1 MHLNHDTMSSADRH
15 GWRVLIRLAAI
26 TAAAFALVAASVS
39 AAPATSSAGASG
51 GPDASVAATK
61 CNAMIQKGGKLVPV
75 YERYFKYAFKKV
87 KGSKKYKRVIVSKR
101 RKVKTSCA
109 RQCVRTKK
117 KKGKR
122 VPVYKYAKRKVV
134 TKKGNKLVRVRKRVR
149 IYTYQRCK
157 ITQSN
162 SAGTPVAITLLDG
175 SAAHLDFGSF
185 QRDAPLTGTLGGF
198 IPGGYK
204 LGQDN
209 QLNLTRGNINLQPT
223 DVFIDDDCKGG
234 QVSAAI
240 RTGDPTTIGLNPAR
254 QSVSQILASAT
265 VTATLYV
272 RIHLPL
278 ALRNDDDGCDQPYIT
293 TGYSEI
299 DQTFFFRGKIEKA
312 TGLTKLTLTSPPD
325 PLDVI
330 ACLSPGIPTQPCN
343 GFQIPLPILV
353 NVKAV
358 VRIKVG

>member
-1 MHLNHDTMSSADRH
+1 MHLFNDTMSSADRQ
-15 GWRVLIRLAAI
+15 GRRVLIRLVAVTAI
-26 TAAAFALVAASVS
+26 AFALVAASVRIAPASATAAGSPEASAS
-39 AAPATSSAGASG
+39 AA
-51 GPDASVAATK
+51 K
-61 CNAMIQKGGKLVPV
+61 CTAMIKKGSKYVAV

-87 KGSKKYKRVIVSKR
+87 KGSKKYQRVIVSKK
-101 RKVKTSCA
+101 RKLMTGCA

-122 VPVYKYAKRKVV
+122 VPVYKYVKRKVV
-134 TKKGNKLVRVRKRVR
+134 TRKGNKLVKVRKRVR
-149 IYTYQRCK
+149 VYTYERCNLGGST
-157 ITQSN
+157 I
-162 SAGTPVAITLLDG
+162 AGTPVAITLLDG

-185 QRDAPLTGTLGGF
+185 QREAPLTGTLGGF

-240 RTGDPTTIGLNPAR
+240 RTGDPTAISLNPAR

-265 VTATLYV
+265 VTATIYA

-278 ALRNDDDGCDQPYIT
+278 QLRNDDDGCDQPYIT
-293 TGYSEI
+293 TGYSEF
-299 DQTFFFRGKIEKA
+299 DQTFFFRGKIQKA
-312 TGLTKLTLTSPPD
+312 TGLTKLTLTSPAD

-330 ACLSPGIPTQPCN
+330 ACLSQGQPTQPCN

-353 NVKAV
+353 SVTAV
-358 VRIKVG
+358 VKIKVG